1 MFETFYSTFL
11 SKWSLNVILLSTS
24 GIASISLLSM
34 KVEGAHPSLSPILTN
49 HHPSAVFSLTWEQ
62 ALPMLEY
69 YWIINTMHNKSKWYH
84 LTVKN
89 KRKLGNTSLIFC
101 YFTLHLWHTLYT
113 VIIIL
118 NITFFFRKKNPTSTL
133 SPLEK
138 LMPSPTVSV
147 KSAIV
152 TYWDL
157 VTLGGLMSTFIYN

>member
-1 MFETFYSTFL
+1 MFDTFFSTFL

-34 KVEGAHPSLSPILTN
+34 KVEGAHPSLPPILTN

-69 YWIINTMHNKSKWYH
+69 YWIINTMHIKSKWYH

-101 YFTLHLWHTLYT
+101 YFTLHNSEHY
-113 VIIIL
+113 
-118 NITFFFRKKNPTSTL
+118 FFLQKKNPTSTL

>member
-1 MFETFYSTFL
+1 MFETFFSTFL

-69 YWIINTMHNKSKWYH
+69 YWIINTMHNKSKWYY

-118 NITFFFRKKNPTSTL
+118 NITFFFRKKIQPPHFRL
-133 SPLEK
+133 
-138 LMPSPTVSV
+138 
-147 KSAIV
+147 
-152 TYWDL
+152 
-157 VTLGGLMSTFIYN
+157 

>member
-34 KVEGAHPSLSPILTN
+34 KVEGAHPSLPPILTN

-69 YWIINTMHNKSKWYH
+69 YWIINTMHIKSKWYH

-89 KRKLGNTSLIFC
+89 KRKLGKYFIDLLLFYSTSVTHIVYC
-101 YFTLHLWHTLYT
+101 YHNSEHY
-113 VIIIL
+113 
-118 NITFFFRKKNPTSTL
+118 FFLQKKNPTSTL

>member
-1 MFETFYSTFL
+1 MFETFFSTSL

-34 KVEGAHPSLSPILTN
+34 KVEGAHPSLPPILTN

-69 YWIINTMHNKSKWYH
+69 YWIINTMHIKSKWYH

-101 YFTLHLWHTLYT
+101 YFTLHNSEHYFFLQKKKSNLHTFASREADAIPHSVCEISDSY
-113 VIIIL
+113 IL
-118 NITFFFRKKNPTSTL
+118 R
-133 SPLEK
+133 
-138 LMPSPTVSV
+138 
-147 KSAIV
+147 
-152 TYWDL
+152 
-157 VTLGGLMSTFIYN
+157 LGHLGRFNVHFYLQLKCIFE